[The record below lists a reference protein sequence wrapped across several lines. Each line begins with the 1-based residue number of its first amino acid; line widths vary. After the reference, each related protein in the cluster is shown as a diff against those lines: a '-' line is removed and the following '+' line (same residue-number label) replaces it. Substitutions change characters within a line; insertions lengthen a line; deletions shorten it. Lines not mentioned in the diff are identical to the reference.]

1 MSVRHHEQLFAHQQ
15 REMQLMQS
23 LQECAGILDQAVS
36 LLNERNPGMVPPFMI
51 EALMRFSSAANAV
64 EAPQPLPVQPPM
76 SVPPIVASAAAM
88 AAAAAAQAQAQ
99 LAEAPRGNVVSA
111 RPSGVT
117 SSTTNSSRVSDDSA
131 L

>member
-1 MSVRHHEQLFAHQQ
+1 MRMSVRHHEQLFAHQQ

-51 EALMRFSSAANAV
+51 EALMRFSSTANAV
-64 EAPQPLPVQPPM
+64 EAPQPLPVHPPM
-76 SVPPIVASAAAM
+76 PVPPIVASAAAM
-88 AAAAAAQAQAQ
+88 AADG
-99 LAEAPRGNVVSA
+99 PRGGGSVASA
-111 RPSGVT
+111 RPLSGGGHP
-117 SSTTNSSRVSDDSA
+117 TTISSRVSDDSA